1 MKKLKVIRRWDYSNF
16 MRAVKFDKIECTYIG
31 DDGKAHI
38 EPFINILEESKI
50 NSSLI
55 KRMGSI
61 KCRGKDIR
69 YLVAMAFVD
78 YNVKC
83 LDSVPKEFYS
93 MSLFKL
99 ALDKGYPLAD
109 LPYIDELER
118 RTIFIENNNGEKI
131 ATFTAWWRYTG
142 ERRHPFMEW
151 VAVKPEYQGKGL
163 GKALISEGVK
173 LMIAIEGDCDMYIPT
188 QTWSYKAIRLYR
200 WAGFGFETEE
210 KFPGGIKNETLEGIK
225 VIKNLI

>member
-1 MKKLKVIRRWDYSNF
+1 M
-16 MRAVKFDKIECTYIG
+16 
-31 DDGKAHI
+31 
-38 EPFINILEESKI
+38 
-50 NSSLI
+50 
-55 KRMGSI
+55 
-61 KCRGKDIR
+61 
-69 YLVAMAFVD
+69 
-78 YNVKC
+78 
-83 LDSVPKEFYS
+83 
-93 MSLFKL
+93 
-99 ALDKGYPLAD
+99 
-109 LPYIDELER
+109 DELER

-200 WAGFGFETEE
+200 WAGFEFETEE